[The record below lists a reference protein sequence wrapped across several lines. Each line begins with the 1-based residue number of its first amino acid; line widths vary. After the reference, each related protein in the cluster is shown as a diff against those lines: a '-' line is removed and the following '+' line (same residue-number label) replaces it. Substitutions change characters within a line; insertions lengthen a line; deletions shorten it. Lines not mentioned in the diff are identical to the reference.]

1 MKGKNDRYLFQITGT
16 DGELEKYAPNGM
28 PWKYGIREIYARDK
42 GRWTSGLSR
51 QYERLLVLFLWKKH
65 LLKEDK
71 TYEAEVAETTVTNH
85 ARVVTARIEKRWRTL
100 DVKHKDA
107 ENADQVFS
115 ERPENITDKSDIR
128 ESTGADYL
136 GYYLSLQFVLQGR
149 VKSLL

>member
-1 MKGKNDRYLFQITGT
+1 M
-16 DGELEKYAPNGM
+16 
-28 PWKYGIREIYARDK
+28 
-42 GRWTSGLSR
+42 
-51 QYERLLVLFLWKKH
+51 
-65 LLKEDK
+65 LKEDK

-85 ARVVTARIEKRWRTL
+85 VRVVTARIEKRWRTL

-136 GYYLSLQFVLQGR
+136 GYYLSFAVCIAGKS
-149 VKSLL
+149 KSLL

>member
-1 MKGKNDRYLFQITGT
+1 M
-16 DGELEKYAPNGM
+16 E
-28 PWKYGIREIYARDK
+28 
-42 GRWTSGLSR
+42 
-51 QYERLLVLFLWKKH
+51 KH

-85 ARVVTARIEKRWRTL
+85 VRVVTARIEKRWRTL

-128 ESTGADYL
+128 ESTEQIIWDITCHC
-136 GYYLSLQFVLQGR
+136 SLYCR
-149 VKSLL
+149 EE